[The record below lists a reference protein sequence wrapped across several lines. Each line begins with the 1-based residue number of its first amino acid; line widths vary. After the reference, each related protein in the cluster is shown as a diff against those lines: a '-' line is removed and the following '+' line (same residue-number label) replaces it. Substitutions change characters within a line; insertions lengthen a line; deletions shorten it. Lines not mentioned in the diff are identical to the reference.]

1 MGIAM
6 ETSEEVGGAPAGRP
20 EDSGGLRGTPTPNI
34 GGTPPSPYS
43 GYSLKSEG
51 GPRRGL
57 ENRSQKRQRESGNP
71 AGSAGTF

>member
-51 GPRRGL
+51 GPR
-57 ENRSQKRQRESGNP
+57 
-71 AGSAGTF
+71 